1 MSMYGK
7 DSEYANSR
15 LCETIVRRGDAPVY
29 VHSVGRNMEVT
40 YSFLGGLDQSHVCD
54 LDELDLHP
62 VPLGY
67 CNYNKYASYLTRIPM
82 RKDWRQGLRRGNY
95 TTINAPISA
104 DRIPYDALEQ
114 VIKGDYPTYAAAL
127 DAVRKVKSMAWHRHW
142 AVNNGLEVFYKGS
155 PNPVGNVEEGKVIL
169 TSRNSYLIEAL
180 GEAV

>member
-7 DSEYANSR
+7 DHDYAHSR
-15 LCETIVRRGDAPVY
+15 LCDTIVRRQEAPIY
-29 VHSVGRNMEVT
+29 VHSVGRGMEVT
-40 YSFLGGLDQSHVCD
+40 YSLLTALGESLKCD

-67 CNYNKYASYLTRIPM
+67 CNYNKYAAYLSRVPM
-82 RKDWRQGLRRGNY
+82 RKDWRQGLRHGNF
-95 TTINAPISA
+95 TSVNAAISA
-104 DRIPYDALEQ
+104 ERIPYDALQQ
-114 VIKGDYPTYAAAL
+114 VIMGHYPTLKGAL

-155 PNPVGNVEEGKVIL
+155 PTPVGAIEEGKVIL
-169 TSRNSYLIEAL
+169 TSRCGYLTEAL